1 MSKRKRARIKRT
13 HLQRLASD
21 FINVTKTPNPAFM
34 SQWAGRMY
42 TARGPK
48 HNKEPVQGNT
58 FQQPVPKTKGIVNK
72 TWQSEEGGLMRAE
85 LAPVTHAKQRKQEIK
100 QLAMLQQSDFRQW
113 ITTFYHIVMWEH
125 GDTVLKLFFSGDKW
139 LFVEETGDFAKRSI
153 FYKGRAAA
161 ERAYRYNAIRWQHV
175 I

>member
-13 HLQRLASD
+13 HLQRFASD
-21 FINVTKTPNPAFM
+21 NINVTKTPNPAFM

-58 FQQPVPKTKGIVNK
+58 FQQPIPKTKGMEV
-72 TWQSEEGGLMRAE
+72 TSWEGADGETLYYPR
-85 LAPVTHAKQRKQEIK
+85 APVTLAKERKREIK
-100 QLAMLQQSDFRQW
+100 QLDMLQQSDFRQW